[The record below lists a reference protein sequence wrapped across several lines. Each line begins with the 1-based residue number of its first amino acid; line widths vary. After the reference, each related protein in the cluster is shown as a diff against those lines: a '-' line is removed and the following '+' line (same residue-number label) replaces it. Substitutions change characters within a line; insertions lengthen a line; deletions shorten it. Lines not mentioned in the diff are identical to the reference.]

1 MSGEPLLR
9 VLIGA
14 QRLPAPSDQPTLI
27 VEAEAERVE
36 RLRQQLSRAAGQAPL
51 QIQQGVLAASPG
63 ELTWHRFNDARLNGT
78 VPLERLQQ
86 LYPNLKLVQEEQLQA
101 QTLAEVLAQWPAAA
115 EGQQAIT
122 LTLSQGDPI
131 QVLEGAAAWQQR
143 IQVISLQAPKT
154 QDLWLQEW
162 QAWCLHHGF
171 KPDSQQPLRWNQDPL
186 AAELGDLRREVDRL
200 NQQLAEAQQRGSRLE
215 LTLEALQHVFPYPVY
230 RERRPDLGEFAN
242 DALVDHFIN
251 NGIQEGT
258 DLRFDSIAAELGQLR
273 DARQQEAARNALLER
288 KSQDT
293 AQQIDL
299 LKDMFTRLMANP

>member
-36 RLRQQLSRAAGQAPL
+36 RLRQQLSKGAGQAPI
-51 QIQQGVLAASPG
+51 QIQQGVLAARPG
-63 ELTWHRFNDARLNGT
+63 ELTWYRFNDARLNGT

-101 QTLAEVLAQWPAAA
+101 HTLAEVLAQWPAAA
-115 EGQQAIT
+115 ESQHAIA

-131 QVLEGAAAWQQR
+131 QVLEGAGTWQQR
-143 IQVISLQAPKT
+143 IQVISLQTPKT
-154 QDLWLQEW
+154 QDLWLHEC
-162 QAWCLHHGF
+162 QAWCLANGF
-171 KPDSQQPLRWNQDPL
+171 KPESQQPLCWDLDPL
-186 AAELGDLRREVDRL
+186 ATELRGLRSEVDQL

-215 LTLEALQHVFPYPVY
+215 RTQEALHHVFPYQAY
-230 RERRPDLGEFAN
+230 RERRPDLGEFSN

-258 DLRFDSIAAELGQLR
+258 DLRFDAIAAELRQLR